1 MKGGDRMTRH
11 DLKLITLLGVVLL
24 AVAVFGALR
33 EGIDDQLRNLVRPDG
48 PTRSG
53 TGATPFKAVAGTT
66 TVIDGDTLDIRN
78 QRIRLHG
85 IDAPESGQTCKNAT
99 GDSYRCGQRA
109 ALALAD
115 RIGRGTV
122 TCRHRD
128 TDRYGRVVAACSL
141 AALDLGLWMVANGH
155 ALAYRRYST
164 DYAEQEDLARHTRR
178 GLWAGSFVAP
188 WDWRRGQR

>member
-24 AVAVFGALR
+24 TVAVFGALR
-33 EGIDDQLRNLVRPDG
+33 EGIDGLLR
-48 PTRSG
+48 
-53 TGATPFKAVAGTT
+53 
-66 TVIDGDTLDIRN
+66 
-78 QRIRLHG
+78 
-85 IDAPESGQTCKNAT
+85 
-99 GDSYRCGQRA
+99 
-109 ALALAD
+109 
-115 RIGRGTV
+115 
-122 TCRHRD
+122 
-128 TDRYGRVVAACSL
+128 
-141 AALDLGLWMVANGH
+141 DLGLWMVANGH